1 MALIVED
8 GTIVTDAE
16 SYLSVADADTI
27 IDERGGNSKWDAL
40 TTAQKEV
47 QLRLSTEYLDSNYN
61 FVGDMVEYTQPLSW
75 PRSGLDRYASNEIP
89 DDVKKALAVLSY
101 QSIDNPLYTIES
113 VDNGAIKSEM
123 SKLDVLE
130 TKVEYYSGGSGISQ
144 TVFNEVRNILKR
156 VLKGSSIG
164 RA

>member
-8 GTIVTDAE
+8 GTVVDNAE
-16 SYLSVADADTI
+16 SYLSVADADII

-47 QLRLSTEYLDSNYN
+47 QLRLSTEYLDSNFT
-61 FVGDMVEYTQPLSW
+61 FVGEMVECTQPLSW
-75 PRSGLDRYASNEIP
+75 PRNGLDRYASDEIP

-101 QSIDNPLYTIES
+101 QSIDNPLYTVETA
-113 VDNGAIKSEM
+113 DNGAIKSEM

-130 TKVEYYSGGSGISQ
+130 TKVEYFSGGSGVTK
-144 TVFNEVRNILKR
+144 TVFNEVKNILRR

-164 RA
+164 RS